1 MKRAFRLG
9 FHICILLAFGAF
21 VGCSD
26 EDPAAVPAPEPD
38 PAVAGSMGIYAD
50 AAGTNS
56 RIVDDGGTVTVYV
69 VHKIEVGGI
78 ASAFTVEAPAGWTRL
93 GAASQYPVNI
103 GDVDAGMSIGYG
115 NCLTGT
121 IHLMTLTYDSPG
133 NSAAGSTFKIL
144 PHPEWPDNIRVV
156 DCDAEMLTDCVGR
169 ISSVVVQ

>member
-21 VGCSD
+21 VGCSN

-93 GAASQYPVNI
+93 GAVSQYPVNI

-133 NSAAGSTFKIL
+133 NSAAGSTFKVL